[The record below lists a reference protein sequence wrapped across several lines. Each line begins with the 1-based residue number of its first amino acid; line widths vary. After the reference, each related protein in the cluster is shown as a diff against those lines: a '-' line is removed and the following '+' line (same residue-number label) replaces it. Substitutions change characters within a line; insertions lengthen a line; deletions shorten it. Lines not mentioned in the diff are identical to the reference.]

1 VRVEKI
7 INSIFHYLIF
17 NIDRQQYALQLGAV
31 VRTVRAVAVTPVPN
45 APAQILGMVNVQG
58 RIMPVVSLRKMYALP
73 ERPLDINDQFVIVHT
88 EQTPVALV
96 VDEVSGVDSCAEY
109 EIIGAETFIP
119 GLDGMRVIAKNDGEI
134 IILHNPNRLP
144 DLEAVMELEAALSK
158 GPATEIRPA

>member
-1 VRVEKI
+1 
-7 INSIFHYLIF
+7 
-17 NIDRQQYALQLGAV
+17 
-31 VRTVRAVAVTPVPN
+31 
-45 APAQILGMVNVQG
+45 
-58 RIMPVVSLRKMYALP
+58 MPVVSLRKMYGLP
-73 ERPLDINDQFVIVHT
+73 ERVLDINDQFVIVHT

-158 GPATEIRPA
+158 VSGTEIRPA